1 MKKDEEIKLLKQLS
15 RLKLKVPKGLMKHV
29 KTNMNNLYKR
39 RQWYVNTLEIWR
51 DRLLLRT
58 FAYNSYGEVKEVCRR
73 LEGCSQV
80 ILNDIENRPLAGRVV
95 EFFGNNLWDVNWFKR
110 GNLYTA
116 SSKNWWFCEYDN
128 LFNCEEW
135 IEKLN
140 IPYCCYHHPLNRSGL
155 CFYEYIC
162 IYRKYP
168 KIELLVKAGWSNL
181 VRYAY
186 LFNLDGKTFKE
197 AFGLDDYWKDY
208 MAELDYTFIR
218 LIKKYKLNDFE
229 KIKEIR
235 KVYDQRN
242 KYINK
247 HLNFKTAVFVS
258 SLGNQKHLYNDY
270 LKFAEEIG
278 LPLNEPKYLYPKDI
292 KKSHDEAYK
301 RVNEIKDELVDKGIA
316 DQAAKLSKYTYSSNQ
331 LFIFPASSNS
341 ELVKESK
348 CLNHCVRTYAKRVAD
363 GETGIM
369 LIRRSDEK
377 EKPYYTLELKGKRI
391 VQIRGN
397 HNSAPVPEVSEFVRQ
412 WEKKYRLT
420 GY

>member
-1 MKKDEEIKLLKQLS
+1 MKKNEEVKLLKELS
-15 RLKLKVPKGLMKHV
+15 RLKLKVPKGLMRYV
-29 KTNMNNLYKR
+29 KANMNNLAGR
-39 RQWYVNTLEIWR
+39 RQWFVNTLEIWH

-58 FAYNSYGEVKEVCRR
+58 FAFNPYGEVKEVCRR

-80 ILNDIENRPLAGRVV
+80 ILNDIENKPMAGRVV
-95 EFFGNNLWDVNWFKR
+95 EYFGDYLWDVKWFKS
-110 GNLYTA
+110 GHLYTA
-116 SSKNWWFCEYDN
+116 SSNSWWFCEYEN

-140 IPYCCYHHPLNRSGL
+140 IPYCCYYHPLNQSGL
-155 CFYEYIC
+155 SFYGYIC

-186 LFNLDGKTFKE
+186 LFDLDGKTFE
-197 AFGLDDYWKDY
+197 EIFGFNEYWKPY
-208 MAELDYTFIR
+208 MHQLDYTSIR
-218 LIKKYKLNDFE
+218 LIRKYKLNDFE

-235 KVYDQRN
+235 KVYSQRN
-242 KYINK
+242 KYINR

-258 SLGNQKHLYNDY
+258 SLGGQAHLYNDY

-278 LPLNEPKYLYPKDI
+278 LPLNELKYLYPKDI

-301 RVNEIKDELVDKGIA
+301 RVNEIKDELVNKGIA
-316 DQAAKLSKYTYSSNQ
+316 GQAMKLSKYTYSSDQ
-331 LFIFPASSNS
+331 LLIFPAASNS
-341 ELVKESK
+341 ELVQESK
-348 CLNHCVRTYAKRVAD
+348 SLNHCVRTYAKRVAD

-369 LIRRSDEK
+369 LIRRSNEK

-412 WEKKYRLT
+412 WEKKYQLT